1 MDKVLRPHQAYAAA
15 YLDDI
20 VIHSTSWEN
29 HLQHLAAVL
38 QALREAGLTANPAK
52 CCLALEE
59 ANYLG
64 YTVGRGNVKPQVK
77 KVDAIT
83 TWPQPQTKRQVRTFL
98 GLLGYYRQFIPN
110 FASLAAPLHELT
122 NKSASNRVKWTEQTQ
137 LAFHALKKALCS
149 ETMLHTPDFG
159 KRTLSLQWN
168 TEPESCMG
176 TLMPCRE
183 GTTACGRPLPTVDRS

>member
-1 MDKVLRPHQAYAAA
+1 MDKVLRPHQDYAAA

-29 HLQHLAAVL
+29 HLQHLEAVL

-52 CCLALEE
+52 CSLALEE

-98 GLLGYYRQFIPN
+98 GLVGYYRQFIPN

-122 NKSASNRVKWTEQTQ
+122 SKSASNRVKWTEQTQ
-137 LAFHALKKALCS
+137 RAFNALKKALCS
-149 ETMLHTPDFG
+149 ETVLHTP
-159 KRTLSLQWN
+159 TLARGLCFRQ
-168 TEPESCMG
+168 MHQ
-176 TLMPCRE
+176 R
-183 GTTACGRPLPTVDRS
+183 